1 MTTTEQ
7 LQRIRAKCV
16 ELLAIAEKRT
26 QGQWKRQSIYGTA
39 ILCENSKNN
48 GNMVCDL
55 PDSSPECD
63 QFSPNAD
70 FIASCAGPAEAGW
83 KATIAAIDS
92 IKRCSHCGGS
102 GITDGWR
109 PSYSDPCNSG
119 MAKEAES
126 CCEHIK
132 EIITAWEG
140 IV

>member
-83 KATIAAIDS
+83 KATIAAIDMLS
-92 IKRCSHCGGS
+92 ITVFETDDVC
-102 GITDGWR
+102 TDGGAG
-109 PSYSDPCNSG
+109 CQAVENAEK
-119 MAKEAES
+119 MAKE
-126 CCEHIK
+126 
-132 EIITAWEG
+132 IIAAWEG

>member
-1 MTTTEQ
+1 MGRDAMTTKKK
-7 LQRIRAKCV
+7 LSAIRAKCV

-92 IKRCSHCGGS
+92 LETVAEWHPS
-102 GITDGWR
+102 GA
-109 PSYSDPCNSG
+109 
-119 MAKEAES
+119 AKNEEAAA
-126 CCEHIK
+126 IDA
-132 EIITAWEG
+132 IIAAWEG
-140 IV
+140 LA